1 MQGQYLII
9 GSYLVICIIVVIV
22 VLHFIRRGIANKY
35 RRKVHELEVAKNM
48 VASTPVSLELSKV
61 EPIIKNDQMEEKY
74 NDWQDRFD
82 EIRDNKLSRIDDM
95 LIDLDIYIDKKD
107 YKNCIYRL
115 AKTEFEIYRVRESA
129 DSLLDEIK
137 EITLSEEKYR
147 AIVIKLKTK
156 YREHKKD
163 NQHHR
168 HMYDEMQDAV
178 ELQLE
183 NIERRFLDFEKVMEK
198 NQYSEVVHIVKA
210 LDTMIEHMGIV
221 VQEVP
226 DLLLMAKQVIPNRMK
241 EVEELNDDMVK
252 QGYPLDYLNVSY
264 NLEES
269 QKNIDHILDKIRV
282 LNLED
287 CMFELKTMLDYYDSL
302 FVDFEKERLSRKVYV
317 EMETDFSKKLEK
329 TNKVVQE
336 VYNQLDDIK
345 SMYDLND
352 KDVET
357 IHEVNKILIVI
368 NDDYKKMLAKVEA
381 KSSPYSMLQQEV
393 EELTVRLNQ
402 MENDLD
408 QALKSLGNMYD
419 DEVRAREQLEEIESF
434 LKQSKERMR
443 TYKLPIITNN
453 YFVQLSEANEAI
465 EEVIKELERKPIVI
479 KTLNTRVDTARD
491 LVLKLYNT
499 TNEMVK
505 TAQLAEMAI
514 VFGNRYRSVYD
525 DVDHGLSDAEKL
537 FFNAVDGNYSVY
549 KLQMAIDQKLLSNM
563 KNPFKGSKY
572 CNPYASKVSVSS
584 NKKYVTLECGNYLIY
599 EQDSLEKPYVIYQ
612 VGKWTSS
619 EIKGERQEAILYNYK
634 EDGFPEN
641 LEEDIFLYEFNTL
654 KGTSFQR
661 VSEIPAE
668 YQITKETKYR
678 YIKNVNY

>member
-9 GSYLVICIIVVIV
+9 GSYLVVCIIIVIV
-22 VLHFIRRGIANKY
+22 VLHILRKKVANKY
-35 RRKVHELEVAKNM
+35 RSKVRELEVAKNM

-61 EPIIKNDQMEEKY
+61 EPIIKNDKMEEKY

-82 EIRDNKLSRIDDM
+82 RIRETRLSQIDDM

-107 YKNCIYRL
+107 YKNCVYRL
-115 AKTEFEIYRVRESA
+115 AKTELEIYRVRESA

-147 AIVIKLKTK
+147 SIVIKLKTK
-156 YREHKKD
+156 YRELNKEFQD
-163 NQHHR
+163 HR
-168 HMYDEMQDAV
+168 QMYDEMQEAV

-221 VQEVP
+221 IKEIP

-241 EVEELNDDMVK
+241 EVKELNEDMVQK
-252 QGYPLDYLNVSY
+252 GYPLDYLNVPY

-269 QKNIDHILDKIRV
+269 QKNIDHILDKVRV

-302 FVDFEKERLSRKVYV
+302 FVDFEKERLSRKAYV
-317 EMETDFSKKLEK
+317 EMEADFSKKLEK

-345 SMYDLND
+345 NMYDLND
-352 KDVET
+352 QDVET
-357 IHEVNKILIVI
+357 IHDVNKILVVI

-381 KSSPYSMLQQEV
+381 KSSPYSMLQKEV
-393 EELTVRLNQ
+393 EELTIRLKE
-402 MENDLD
+402 MEDDLD

-434 LKQSKERMR
+434 LKQSKEKMR
-443 TYKLPIITNN
+443 GYKLPIITNN

-499 TNEMVK
+499 TNEMIK

-525 DVDHGLSDAEKL
+525 DVDSGLDDAERL
-537 FFNAVDGNYSVY
+537 FFKGEYKKALDISIKAVSLVDENIYR
-549 KLQMAIDQKLLSNM
+549 KLLAVYD
-563 KNPFKGSKY
+563 K
-572 CNPYASKVSVSS
+572 
-584 NKKYVTLECGNYLIY
+584 
-599 EQDSLEKPYVIYQ
+599 
-612 VGKWTSS
+612 
-619 EIKGERQEAILYNYK
+619 
-634 EDGFPEN
+634 
-641 LEEDIFLYEFNTL
+641 
-654 KGTSFQR
+654 
-661 VSEIPAE
+661 
-668 YQITKETKYR
+668 
-678 YIKNVNY
+678 

>member
-1 MQGQYLII
+1 MQGQYLVL
-9 GSYLVICIIVVIV
+9 GSYLVICIIIVIV
-22 VLHFIRRGIANKY
+22 ALHFIRKGIANRY
-35 RRKVHELEVAKNM
+35 RKKVRELEVAKNM

-61 EPIIKNDQMEEKY
+61 EPIIKNDKMEEKY

-82 EIRDNKLSRIDDM
+82 ELREKRLARIDDM

-107 YKNCIYRL
+107 YKNCVYRL
-115 AKTEFEIYRVRESA
+115 AKTEMEIYRARESA
-129 DSLLDEIK
+129 DYLLDEIK

-156 YREHKKD
+156 YRELNKDFQDHK
-163 NQHHR
+163 Q
-168 HMYDEMQDAV
+168 MYDEMQEAV
-178 ELQLE
+178 ALQLE

-198 NQYSEVVHIVKA
+198 NEYNEVVHIVKA
-210 LDTMIEHMGIV
+210 LDTMIEHMSIV
-221 VQEVP
+221 IKEVP

-241 EVEELNDDMVK
+241 EVKELNDDMVK
-252 QGYPLDYLNVSY
+252 QEYPLDYLNIDY

-287 CMFELKTMLDYYDSL
+287 CMFELKTMLEYYDSL
-302 FVDFEKERLSRKVYV
+302 FVDFEKERLSRKVYE
-317 EMETDFSKKLEK
+317 EMEADFSKKLEK

-345 SMYDLND
+345 NMYDLND
-352 KDVET
+352 QDVET

-381 KSSPYSMLQQEV
+381 KSSPYSMLHKEV
-393 EELTVRLNQ
+393 EDLTNRLKV
-402 MENDLD
+402 MEEDLD
-408 QALKSLGNMYD
+408 RALKSLGNMYD

-434 LKQSKERMR
+434 LKQSKEKMR
-443 TYKLPIITNN
+443 GYKLPIITNN

-499 TNEMVK
+499 TNEMIK

-514 VFGNRYRSVYD
+514 VFGNRYRTVYD
-525 DVDHGLSDAEKL
+525 EVDSGLSDAENL
-537 FFNAVDGNYSVY
+537 FFKGEYKRALDVSIKAVSMVDENIYR
-549 KLQMAIDQKLLSNM
+549 KLLAV
-563 KNPFKGSKY
+563 Y
-572 CNPYASKVSVSS
+572 
-584 NKKYVTLECGNYLIY
+584 
-599 EQDSLEKPYVIYQ
+599 D
-612 VGKWTSS
+612 
-619 EIKGERQEAILYNYK
+619 R
-634 EDGFPEN
+634 
-641 LEEDIFLYEFNTL
+641 
-654 KGTSFQR
+654 
-661 VSEIPAE
+661 
-668 YQITKETKYR
+668 
-678 YIKNVNY
+678 

>member
-9 GSYLVICIIVVIV
+9 GSYLVVCIIIVIV
-22 VLHFIRRGIANKY
+22 VLHILRKKVANKY
-35 RRKVHELEVAKNM
+35 RSKVRELEVAKNM

-61 EPIIKNDQMEEKY
+61 EPIIKNDKMEEKY

-82 EIRDNKLSRIDDM
+82 QLRETRLSQIDDM

-107 YKNCIYRL
+107 YKNCVYRL
-115 AKTEFEIYRVRESA
+115 AKTELEIYRVRESA

-147 AIVIKLKTK
+147 SIVIKLKTK
-156 YREHKKD
+156 YRELNKEFQD
-163 NQHHR
+163 HR
-168 HMYDEMQDAV
+168 QMYDEMQEAV

-221 VQEVP
+221 IKEIP

-241 EVEELNDDMVK
+241 EVKELNEDMVQK
-252 QGYPLDYLNVSY
+252 GYPLDYLNVPY

-269 QKNIDHILDKIRV
+269 QKNIDHILDKVRV

-302 FVDFEKERLSRKVYV
+302 FVDFEKERLSRKAYI
-317 EMETDFSKKLEK
+317 EMEADFSKKLEK

-345 SMYDLND
+345 NMYDLND
-352 KDVET
+352 QDVET
-357 IHEVNKILIVI
+357 IHDVNKILVVI

-381 KSSPYSMLQQEV
+381 KSSPYSMLQKEV
-393 EELTVRLNQ
+393 EELTIRLKE
-402 MENDLD
+402 MEDDLD

-434 LKQSKERMR
+434 LKQSKEKMR
-443 TYKLPIITNN
+443 GYKLPIITNN

-499 TNEMVK
+499 TNEMIK

-525 DVDHGLSDAEKL
+525 DVDSGLDDAEKL
-537 FFNAVDGNYSVY
+537 FFKGEYKMALDISIKAVSLVDENIYR
-549 KLQMAIDQKLLSNM
+549 KLLAVYD
-563 KNPFKGSKY
+563 K
-572 CNPYASKVSVSS
+572 
-584 NKKYVTLECGNYLIY
+584 
-599 EQDSLEKPYVIYQ
+599 
-612 VGKWTSS
+612 
-619 EIKGERQEAILYNYK
+619 
-634 EDGFPEN
+634 
-641 LEEDIFLYEFNTL
+641 
-654 KGTSFQR
+654 
-661 VSEIPAE
+661 
-668 YQITKETKYR
+668 
-678 YIKNVNY
+678 